1 LTEVPGIGF
10 ASCSNDELVK
20 MWTIDGNLIKTFHGH
35 QGFVFTV
42 IYLATGELAS
52 AGDDCS
58 VIIWNIADGT
68 KK

>member
-1 LTEVPGIGF
+1 MKI
-10 ASCSNDELVK
+10 
-20 MWTIDGNLIKTFHGH
+20 WTIDGNLIRTLNGH

-52 AGDDCS
+52 AGDDCT
-58 VIIWNIADGT
+58 VIIWNISDGS